1 MKINLPL
8 VNTSKVKEVMKDNN
22 GMDGLT
28 NIISDNLKRYNLYKI
43 FSIFDFYEM
52 KSALIEAANKT
63 DGVTHIIILDE
74 NGYTE
79 WVDYT
84 EDSVRF
90 ISISDKVDTL
100 KDEGSNKSF
109 EIVLKNIVNDLY
121 AKWEGII
128 KEDNI
133 IGDAEGYTKD
143 DLIANLYTILREDF
157 GFDMYI
163 EEYAV
168 NIGHGVRI
176 DKPDNIYDFAYRYVS
191 ALYRSQIDMIK
202 NTKDDGRLSTW
213 LGMNAAGLLNE
224 NNLIEDIV
232 LIDFDISEVKREYPY
247 EIDMLAYN
255 DRSYDMSDTY
265 IYLLNYILK
274 ASHEFVKGIR
284 NETN

>member
-8 VNTSKVKEVMKDNN
+8 VNTSKVKELMKDND

-28 NIISDNLKRYNLYKI
+28 NIIEDNLKRYNLYKI

-52 KSALIEAANKT
+52 KSALIEAAEKT
-63 DGVTHIIILDE
+63 NGTKHIVILDE
-74 NGYTE
+74 NGFTE
-79 WVDYT
+79 WIDYT
-84 EDSVRF
+84 KDSA
-90 ISISDKVDTL
+90 
-100 KDEGSNKSF
+100 KDLF
-109 EIVLKNIVNDLY
+109 E
-121 AKWEGII
+121 KWEGII
-128 KEDNI
+128 MGDDVIGED
-133 IGDAEGYTKD
+133 EGYTKD
-143 DLIANLYTILREDF
+143 DLIANLYTILYEDF

-176 DKPDNIYDFAYRYVS
+176 ESPDNIYDFAYRYVS
-191 ALYRSQIDMIK
+191 SLYASQIDMIR

-224 NNLIEDIV
+224 NNIIEDIV
-232 LIDFDISEVKREYPY
+232 LVDFDISSVKREYPY
-247 EIDMLAYN
+247 ELDILAYN

>member
-52 KSALIEAANKT
+52 KSALIEAASKT
-63 DGVTHIIILDE
+63 EGVHHIIILDE
-74 NGYTE
+74 NGFTE
-79 WVDYT
+79 WIDYT
-84 EDSVRF
+84 KDSV
-90 ISISDKVDTL
+90 K
-100 KDEGSNKSF
+100 
-109 EIVLKNIVNDLY
+109 DLY
-121 AKWEGII
+121 EKWEGII
-128 KEDNI
+128 REDDI
-133 IGDAEGYTKD
+133 IGDSEGYTKD
-143 DLIANLYTILREDF
+143 DLVANLYTILYEDF

-176 DKPDNIYDFAYRYVS
+176 ESPDNIYDFAYGYVS
-191 ALYRSQIDMIK
+191 ALYKSQIDMIK

-213 LGMNAAGLLNE
+213 LGMNVAGLLNE

-247 EIDMLAYN
+247 EIDMLAYLIL
-255 DRSYDMSDTY
+255 TY
-265 IYLLNYILK
+265 IFLTI
-274 ASHEFVKGIR
+274 F
-284 NETN
+284 

>member
-8 VNTSKVKEVMKDNN
+8 VNTSKVKELMKDNN

-28 NIISDNLKRYNLYKI
+28 NVISDNLKRYNLYKI
-43 FSIFDFYEM
+43 FSIFDFYD
-52 KSALIEAANKT
+52 KT
-63 DGVTHIIILDE
+63 EGVHHIIILDE
-74 NGYTE
+74 NGFTE
-79 WVDYT
+79 WIDYT
-84 EDSVRF
+84 EDS
-90 ISISDKVDTL
+90 
-100 KDEGSNKSF
+100 
-109 EIVLKNIVNDLY
+109 VNDLY

-128 KEDNI
+128 KEDDM

-176 DKPDNIYDFAYRYVS
+176 ESPNNIYDFAYRYVS
-191 ALYRSQIDMIK
+191 ALYENQIDIIK

-224 NNLIEDIV
+224 NNIIEDIV
-232 LIDFDISEVKREYPY
+232 LVDFDISEVKREYPY

>member
-8 VNTSKVKEVMKDNN
+8 VNTSKVKELMKDND

-28 NIISDNLKRYNLYKI
+28 NIIEDNLKRYNLYKI

-63 DGVTHIIILDE
+63 NGVQHTIILDE
-74 NGYTE
+74 NGFTE
-79 WVDYT
+79 WIDYT
-84 EDSVRF
+84 EDSV
-90 ISISDKVDTL
+90 
-100 KDEGSNKSF
+100 KDLF
-109 EIVLKNIVNDLY
+109 E
-121 AKWEGII
+121 KWEGII
-128 KEDNI
+128 LKDDA
-133 IGDAEGYTKD
+133 IGEEEGYTKD
-143 DLIANLYTILREDF
+143 DLIANLYTILYEDF

-176 DKPDNIYDFAYRYVS
+176 ESPDNIYDFAYRYVS
-191 ALYRSQIDMIK
+191 SLYASQIDTIR

-232 LIDFDISEVKREYPY
+232 LIDFDISSVKREYPY
-247 EIDMLAYN
+247 ELDILAYN

>member
-8 VNTSKVKEVMKDNN
+8 VNTSKVKELMKDND

-28 NIISDNLKRYNLYKI
+28 NIIEDNLKRYNLYKI

-63 DGVTHIIILDE
+63 DGVQHIVILDE

-79 WVDYT
+79 WIDYT
-84 EDSVRF
+84 EDSV
-90 ISISDKVDTL
+90 
-100 KDEGSNKSF
+100 
-109 EIVLKNIVNDLY
+109 NDLY
-121 AKWEGII
+121 EKWEGII
-128 KEDNI
+128 REDDM
-133 IGDAEGYTKD
+133 IGDSEGYTKD
-143 DLIANLYTILREDF
+143 DLVANLYTILHEDF

-176 DKPDNIYDFAYRYVS
+176 EKPDNIYDFVYRYVS
-191 ALYRSQIDMIK
+191 SLYKSQIDMIK

-213 LGMNAAGLLNE
+213 LGMNAAGLLCE
-224 NNLIEDIV
+224 NNILEDMILV
-232 LIDFDISEVKREYPY
+232 DYDISKIKREYPY
-247 EIDMLAYN
+247 EIEMLANN

-265 IYLLNYILK
+265 VYLLNHILK
-274 ASHEFVKGIR
+274 ASHAFVKGIQ

>member
-8 VNTSKVKEVMKDNN
+8 VNTSKVKELMKDND

-52 KSALIEAANKT
+52 KSALIEAAEKT
-63 DGVTHIIILDE
+63 KGTKHIVILDE
-74 NGYTE
+74 NGFTE
-79 WVDYT
+79 WIDYT
-84 EDSVRF
+84 KDSA
-90 ISISDKVDTL
+90 
-100 KDEGSNKSF
+100 KDLCE
-109 EIVLKNIVNDLY
+109 
-121 AKWEGII
+121 KWEGII
-128 KEDNI
+128 REDDM
-133 IGDAEGYTKD
+133 IGDSEGYTKD
-143 DLIANLYTILREDF
+143 DLVANLYTILYEDF

-176 DKPDNIYDFAYRYVS
+176 ESPDNIYDFAYRYVS
-191 ALYRSQIDMIK
+191 ALYNSQIDMIR

-232 LIDFDISEVKREYPY
+232 LIDFDISQVKREYPY
-247 EIDMLAYN
+247 ELDILAYN

>member
-52 KSALIEAANKT
+52 KSALIEAADKT
-63 DGVTHIIILDE
+63 EGVHHIIILDE
-74 NGYTE
+74 NGFSE
-79 WVDYT
+79 WIDYT
-84 EDSVRF
+84 EDSV
-90 ISISDKVDTL
+90 K
-100 KDEGSNKSF
+100 
-109 EIVLKNIVNDLY
+109 DLY
-121 AKWEGII
+121 EKWEGII
-128 KEDNI
+128 REDDI
-133 IGDAEGYTKD
+133 IGDTEGYTKD
-143 DLIANLYTILREDF
+143 DLVANLYTILYEDF

-191 ALYRSQIDMIK
+191 ALYKSQIDMIK

>member
-8 VNTSKVKEVMKDNN
+8 VNTSKIKEVMKDNN

-52 KSALIEAANKT
+52 KSALIEAAEAT
-63 DGVTHIIILDE
+63 DGVYHIVILDE
-74 NGYTE
+74 NGFTE
-79 WVDYT
+79 WIDYD
-84 EDSVRF
+84 EESRQ
-90 ISISDKVDTL
+90 SLYEKW
-100 KDEGSNKSF
+100 KD
-109 EIVLKNIVNDLY
+109 
-121 AKWEGII
+121 II
-128 KEDNI
+128 ETDDV
-133 IGDAEGYTKD
+133 IGYDDGYTKD
-143 DLIANLYTILREDF
+143 DLVANLYTVLYEDF

-176 DKPDNIYDFAYRYVS
+176 DKPDNVFDFVYRYIS
-191 ALYRSQIDMIK
+191 ALYDKQKDMIK

-213 LGMNAAGLLNE
+213 LGMNAAGLLSE
-224 NNLIEDIV
+224 TTPLEDLI
-232 LIDFDISEVKREYPY
+232 LIDYSVPTIKREYPY
-247 EIDMLAYN
+247 EIALLAQN

-265 IYLLNYILK
+265 VYLLNYILK
-274 ASHEFVKGIR
+274 ASHMFVKGLQ